1 MGCGSSTPSRTL
13 NNVDDS
19 VHVMIQHDKKVS
31 KMKGETPRGYK
42 ERAEHPLL
50 KPKAVVKNGDPNGGS
65 SPAPVA
71 PEPNGNA
78 APE

>member
-1 MGCGSSTPSRTL
+1 
-13 NNVDDS
+13 
-19 VHVMIQHDKKVS
+19 
-31 KMKGETPRGYK
+31 MKGETPRGYK